1 MMYLELLELLEKF
14 HEGSLIRITSVT
26 FLEEEYIAIYSANGQ
41 AYVAVVDG
49 HGIDIR
55 WTKTTR

>member
-1 MMYLELLELLEKF
+1 MYLEPMELLEKF
-14 HEGSLIRITSVT
+14 HEGSSIRIISIT
-26 FLEEEYIAIYSANGQ
+26 FLEEEYVAIYSANGQ

-49 HGIDIR
+49 HGIEIR